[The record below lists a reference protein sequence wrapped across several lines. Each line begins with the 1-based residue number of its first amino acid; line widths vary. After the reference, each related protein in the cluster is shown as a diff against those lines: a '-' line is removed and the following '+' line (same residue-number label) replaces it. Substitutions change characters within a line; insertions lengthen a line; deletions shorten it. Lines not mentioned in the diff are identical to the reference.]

1 MLFLPTRVEKVQA
14 AHITT
19 HIRHL
24 AMVILAFVFLKQ
36 IVNFIIRFSRTP
48 SLWQAMKCQSTGNS
62 NFHQPDINHAST
74 TYQHMSYPTTLSML
88 LLTVCWLIPL
98 LTLVPTLYGRNG
110 CMGFVTY
117 FIIIVTFILAL
128 WSEYFD
134 HKPFQA
140 SQTNHELHHHCR

>member
-48 SLWQAMKCQSTGNS
+48 SLWQAMKCQSTGKS

-74 TYQHMSYPTTLSML
+74 TYQHMSYPTTPSML

-117 FIIIVTFILAL
+117 FGIIVTFNLCAL
-128 WSEYFD
+128 VRTLC
-134 HKPFQA
+134 
-140 SQTNHELHHHCR
+140 SQTIPGFTNEP

>member
-1 MLFLPTRVEKVQA
+1 MIWIVTKKNQSNESDLSQTLNIWHITIHNAMGIISCVTTKEKSILEANESLSLQGASLFSLTVVTLNRAAMLFLPTRVEKVQA

-74 TYQHMSYPTTLSML
+74 TYQHMS
-88 LLTVCWLIPL
+88 
-98 LTLVPTLYGRNG
+98 
-110 CMGFVTY
+110 
-117 FIIIVTFILAL
+117 
-128 WSEYFD
+128 
-134 HKPFQA
+134 
-140 SQTNHELHHHCR
+140 